1 MNIED
6 LAQEAAG
13 KDSQPAPVRSRAG
26 FGAGVLL
33 GAVLG
38 AALVLFLAPDRGHKT
53 RRRLRRRIQ
62 SWQEDAR
69 DGIDRAG
76 SRTREELRRRKRRF
90 QTELARA
97 RERAQR
103 DRD

>member
-1 MNIED
+1 
-6 LAQEAAG
+6 
-13 KDSQPAPVRSRAG
+13 
-26 FGAGVLL
+26 
-33 GAVLG
+33 
-38 AALVLFLAPDRGHKT
+38 
-53 RRRLRRRIQ
+53 LRRRIQ